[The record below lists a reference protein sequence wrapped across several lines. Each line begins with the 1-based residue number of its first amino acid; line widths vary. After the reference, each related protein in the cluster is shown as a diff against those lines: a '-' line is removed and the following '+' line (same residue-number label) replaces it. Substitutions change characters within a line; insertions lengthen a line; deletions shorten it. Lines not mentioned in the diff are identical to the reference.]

1 MDMIR
6 CDYGTAA
13 TTTTTT
19 TTTTGDGGSEGGD
32 DDGTGTG
39 TGGGE
44 TSFYDGWPRNRWGI
58 PEPPVSDDAADD
70 DTAKPGDIDLLVV
83 PGLAF
88 DVAGRRLGQ
97 GKGYYDR
104 FITRM
109 RGEDQNDAV
118 VGGRGG
124 KGDDDDDDDDGGRGG
139 VAWRRPLL
147 VGVCLEEQFLC
158 EVPGGVDLGHRGDGG
173 DGDVG
178 IIPVSDHDYPMDIV
192 LTPSRTL
199 ILRNVRC

>member
-1 MDMIR
+1 MIR
-6 CDYGTAA
+6 CDYGAAA
-13 TTTTTT
+13 TTGGGG
-19 TTTTGDGGSEGGD
+19 GDGD
-32 DDGTGTG
+32 VDDGTACTR
-39 TGGGE
+39 GGE
-44 TSFYDGWPRNRWGI
+44 TTSFYDGWPRNRWGI

-70 DTAKPGDIDLLVV
+70 DAVAKPGDIDLLVV

-88 DVAGRRLGQ
+88 DAAGRRLGQ

-104 FITRM
+104 FIARM
-109 RGEDQNDAV
+109 RGEDQDDAV

-124 KGDDDDDDDDGGRGG
+124 DDDDDDDDDDGGRGG

-158 EVPGGVDLGHRGDGG
+158 EVPGGVDMGHRGDGG

-199 ILRNVRC
+199 ILRNVRY